1 MNFKQPM
8 KLLFFFSTV
17 LFLSA
22 CNKEFTTLQKSGTT
36 DSKYAAAIKYYN
48 EADYFHAGLLFEEI
62 IPLLKGDSTAERS
75 QFYNAYCSYYQSQ
88 YQLSSY
94 SFKTFY
100 ATYANSPYAEEAFYM
115 YAYSMFKDAPKYNLD
130 QESTITAI
138 DALQTFI
145 NTFPKSQ
152 YAESCTQ
159 NLVDLR
165 ERLEKKAYEKSILY
179 YKTSAVTIANYKAAV
194 ITIDNFK
201 IEFPDSK
208 YNEELAYIQIK
219 SQFELAENSFFRKQR
234 ERYEKA
240 IVLHESF
247 IDKYTT
253 STYLKELSSIYVKS
267 QDALVVI
274 TKAEEA
280 IEKVKQDNADARAAA
295 NITLGK
301 N

>member
-1 MNFKQPM
+1 MNFKQ
-8 KLLFFFSTV
+8 LLKPLFLFSAV
-17 LFLSA
+17 LFISA

-36 DSKYAAAIKYYN
+36 ESKYAAAIKYYN

-130 QESTITAI
+130 QESTISAI

-145 NTFPKSQ
+145 NTFPESK

-165 ERLEKKAYEKSILY
+165 ERLEKKAYEKAVLY

-194 ITIDNFK
+194 ITIDNFQR
-201 IEFPDSK
+201 EFPDSK
-208 YNEELAYIQIK
+208 YNEELAYIQVK
-219 SQFELAENSFFRKQR
+219 SQFELAENSYFRKQR
-234 ERYEKA
+234 ERYEKSLA
-240 IVLHESF
+240 FHEAF
-247 IDKYTT
+247 VDTYKT
-253 STYLKELSSIYVKS
+253 STYLKELSSIYTKA
-267 QDALVVI
+267 QDALVTI
-274 TKAEEA
+274 SKAEEV
-280 IEKVKQDNADARAAA
+280 IEKVKQDNANAPSAVSPS
-295 NITLGK
+295 LGQ